1 MCLDEGKM
9 EELRDK
15 LKHTMTVTVKA
26 IWFSDGLQ
34 FIAVKFLLVI

>member
-15 LKHTMTVTVKA
+15 LKHESWRT
-26 IWFSDGLQ
+26 SEPCY
-34 FIAVKFLLVI
+34 LLPVG

>member
-15 LKHTMTVTVKA
+15 LKKEVMKA
-26 IWFSDGLQ
+26 CRKAG
-34 FIAVKFLLVI
+34 